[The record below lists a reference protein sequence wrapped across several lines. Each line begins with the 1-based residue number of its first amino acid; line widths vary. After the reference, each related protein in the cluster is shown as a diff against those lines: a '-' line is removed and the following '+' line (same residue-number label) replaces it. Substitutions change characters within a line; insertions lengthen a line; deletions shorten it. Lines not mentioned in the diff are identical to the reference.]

1 MDLQEF
7 RTLPIGFCWGGI
19 GGDDCTTWL
28 ATRILYRVGADPAA
42 SLRGTYS
49 TAEQAHGIL
58 EKAGGLVAFV
68 ASHVEPL
75 GFVRLP
81 AGAELLDD
89 DIGVIV
95 APDGIEGRAVGAIRF
110 GPLWMLLGPA
120 GVIAKKSKH
129 IAAWR
134 LVE

>member
-1 MDLQEF
+1 MNLQEF

-28 ATRILYRVGADPAA
+28 ASRILHRTGIDPAA
-42 SLRGTYS
+42 GLRGTYR
-49 TAEQAHGIL
+49 TAEQAHAIL
-58 EKAGGLVAFV
+58 EAAGGLVAFV
-68 ASHVEPL
+68 AAHVEPL

-81 AGAELLDD
+81 AGAEPQDD
-89 DIGVIV
+89 DIGVIA
-95 APDGIEGRAVGAIRF
+95 APDGIGGRAVGAIRF

-120 GVIAKKSKH
+120 GAIAKKSKH